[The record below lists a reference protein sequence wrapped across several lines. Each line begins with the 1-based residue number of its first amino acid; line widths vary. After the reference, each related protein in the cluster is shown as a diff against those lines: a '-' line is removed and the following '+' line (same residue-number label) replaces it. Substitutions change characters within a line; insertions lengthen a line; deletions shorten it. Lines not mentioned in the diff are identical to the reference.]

1 MSGKIIGFFGIVVA
15 ILVFV
20 IAYKQYRINALEAK
34 NNALKSEVC
43 ERDEIINQKNTYIK
57 EMEKLLDV
65 SEVGKLQLAAIY
77 DFAERMARSRIPLDM
92 TKDIYDSI
100 QYISTHL
107 NERISVES
115 VAESIGKSR
124 SYLSRKFKSEL
135 GFQIS
140 DYIMRRKLE
149 EAKVLL
155 SYTDKSLSEISEY
168 LCFSSQPYFQN
179 VFKKKYGVTPGEYR
193 KKVELRG

>member
-1 MSGKIIGFFGIVVA
+1 MDVET
-15 ILVFV
+15 
-20 IAYKQYRINALEAK
+20 AYL
-34 NNALKSEVC
+34 LS
-43 ERDEIINQKNTYIK
+43 DTYIK